1 MLTKSE
7 ERPYG
12 SKGPRGSPPP
22 KPPEATAQP
31 YQPMIHLNRRPLGL
45 FLAALCLAAA
55 SHAPLHAQFG
65 EAPARGEDDQARL
78 DLYESLRAIERETPE
93 ARVAQAVKPSVVYVE
108 TEMVQNVRTIFGFQR
123 QVMSGSGS
131 GVVIHP
137 SGFIVTNY
145 HVVEGAQQITVSFD
159 GDPNTYP
166 ARLMSAVR
174 EEDLA
179 LLKIEPLAVSPSAPP
194 SNPAS
199 PSNDGLR
206 PAVSSTFPT
215 VRMGTSSDL
224 MPGERVV
231 AIGNPH
237 GQTYTVSKGIISGL
251 YREVPVPGRQ
261 LHFRGLIQT
270 DASINRGNS
279 GGPLLNIHG
288 ELIGINTVM
297 NSDAENIGF
306 AIPVD
311 RVRQVLTDSL
321 FPDAR
326 RSWLGFDVEEQAG
339 ELIVTRV
346 WDQGPAA
353 AAGICRAD
361 RVVSLNG
368 APVADAEA
376 YLLQSLQIDPGAE
389 FSVGIIRAGS
399 GAPGVSDSVTLQ
411 SWDDMN
417 GRFFSEIGVTVTERQ
432 LGRSRFLMVQRVRDG
447 SSAAEL
453 GLRPGDVIPA
463 VRART
468 QPRSGAIRL
477 SDKATLQ
484 LVLDRIEPGTEIEI
498 DAYRDLNGDSAYQR
512 EELLK
517 GVLVR

>member
-1 MLTKSE
+1 MA
-7 ERPYG
+7 RPMNEHARRAARTLPSSLLLVG
-12 SKGPRGSPPP
+12 LLVPG
-22 KPPEATAQP
+22 TAAA
-31 YQPMIHLNRRPLGL
+31 PLPAAPL
-45 FLAALCLAAA
+45 PAALQLPSAAPTA
-55 SHAPLHAQFG
+55 
-65 EAPARGEDDQARL
+65 EDERARVE
-78 DLYESLRAIERETPE
+78 LYDSLRAVDRETPE

-108 TEMVQNVRTIFGFQR
+108 TEMVQNVRTIFGLQR

-145 HVVEGAQQITVSFD
+145 HVVEGASQITVSFD
-159 GDPNTYP
+159 GDPNQYP
-166 ARLMSAVR
+166 ARLMSSVR

-179 LLKIEPLAVSPSAPP
+179 LLKIEPLPGAAPERSPAG
-194 SNPAS
+194 
-199 PSNDGLR
+199 DGLQ
-206 PAVSSTFPT
+206 PAGSRSYPT

-237 GQTYTVSKGIISGL
+237 GQTYTVSTGIISGL

-261 LHFRGLIQT
+261 LYFRGLIQT

-297 NSDAENIGF
+297 NTDAENIGF

-326 RSWLGFDVEEQAG
+326 RSWLGFDVQERAG
-339 ELIVTRV
+339 ELRVTRV

-353 AAGICRAD
+353 AAGICEGD
-361 RVVSLNG
+361 RVVSLDG
-368 APVADAEA
+368 LPVVDGEA
-376 YLLQSLQIDPGAE
+376 FLLQSLQVDPGTE
-389 FSVGIIRAGS
+389 FTVGVERGDAVEQVPVL
-399 GAPGVSDSVTLQ
+399 A
-411 SWDDMN
+411 WDDMN
-417 GRFFSEIGVTVTERQ
+417 GTFFAELGVTVEERQ
-432 LGRSRFLMVQRVRDG
+432 LGRSRFLMVARVREG
-447 SSAAEL
+447 SPAQQL
-453 GLRPGDVIPA
+453 GLEPGDVIPA
-463 VRART
+463 IRPRT
-468 QPRSGAIRL
+468 RPRSGAIRL
-477 SDKATLQ
+477 SDKATLH
-484 LVLDRIEPGTEIEI
+484 LVLDRIEKGTEIEV
-498 DAYRDLNGDSAYQR
+498 DAYRDLNGDSTYQR
-512 EELLK
+512 DELLK

>member
-1 MLTKSE
+1 MT
-7 ERPYG
+7 
-12 SKGPRGSPPP
+12 
-22 KPPEATAQP
+22 QP
-31 YQPMIHLNRRPLGL
+31 NRRPLGL

-55 SHAPLHAQFG
+55 SGAPLYAQLGSAHAQG
-65 EAPARGEDDQARL
+65 EVDQGRL
-78 DLYESLRAIERETPE
+78 ELYESLRSIERETPE

-159 GDPNTYP
+159 GDPNQYP
-166 ARLMSAVR
+166 ARLMSSVR

-179 LLKIEPLAVSPSAPP
+179 LLKIQPLGVAAGVTAPELP
-194 SNPAS
+194 DD
-199 PSNDGLR
+199 DGAADLR
-206 PAVSSTFPT
+206 PAGESAFPT

-237 GQTYTVSKGIISGL
+237 GQTYTVSTGIISGL

-297 NSDAENIGF
+297 NTDAENIGF

-326 RSWLGFDVEEQAG
+326 RSWLGFDVEERAG
-339 ELIVTRV
+339 ELTVTRV

-353 AAGICRAD
+353 AAGICQAD
-361 RVVSLNG
+361 QVVSLNG
-368 APVADAEA
+368 VPIPDSESF
-376 YLLQSLQIDPGAE
+376 LLQSLQIDSGAD
-389 FSVGIIRAGS
+389 FTVGIIRADS
-399 GAPGVSDSVTLQ
+399 GTGGASEIVTLR

-463 VRART
+463 VRPRT
-468 QPRSGAIRL
+468 RPRSGAIRL

-498 DAYRDLNGDSAYQR
+498 DAYRDLNGDATYQR

>member
-1 MLTKSE
+1 MT
-7 ERPYG
+7 
-12 SKGPRGSPPP
+12 
-22 KPPEATAQP
+22 
-31 YQPMIHLNRRPLGL
+31 HLNRRPLGL
-45 FLAALCLAAA
+45 LLAALSLAAA
-55 SHAPLHAQFG
+55 SEAPLLAQFG
-65 EAPARGEDDQARL
+65 VTPAEGEDHQARA
-78 DLYESLRAIERETPE
+78 DLYESLRSIERETPE
-93 ARVAQAVKPSVVYVE
+93 VRVAQAVKPSVVYVE

-179 LLKIEPLAVSPSAPP
+179 LLKIESVDPGSAGPATELADW
-194 SNPAS
+194 
-199 PSNDGLR
+199 DGDGAADLR
-206 PAVSSTFPT
+206 PVGEHTFPT

-237 GQTYTVSKGIISGL
+237 GQTYTVSTGIISGL

-297 NSDAENIGF
+297 NTDAENIGF

-353 AAGICRAD
+353 AAGICQAD

-368 APVADAEA
+368 VTVADAEA
-376 YLLQSLQIDPGAE
+376 YLLQSLQIDSGAE
-389 FSVGIIRAGS
+389 FSVGILRAGEGAA
-399 GAPGVSDSVTLQ
+399 GAPHSVTLQ

-432 LGRSRFLMVQRVRDG
+432 LGRSRFLMVERVRDG
-447 SSAAEL
+447 SSAAQL

-498 DAYRDLNGDSAYQR
+498 DAYRDLNGDAAYQR

>member
-1 MLTKSE
+1 MNE
-7 ERPYG
+7 HARPVL
-12 SKGPRGSPPP
+12 R
-22 KPPEATAQP
+22 A
-31 YQPMIHLNRRPLGL
+31 
-45 FLAALCLAAA
+45 LAATLVLAAPA
-55 SHAPLHAQFG
+55 AAQLPGSQLPGSQLPGSDPLPG
-65 EAPARGEDDQARL
+65 DDRARRE
-78 DLYESLRAIERETPE
+78 LYDSLREVERETPE
-93 ARVAQAVKPSVVYVE
+93 ARVALAVKPSVVYVE
-108 TEMVQNVRTIFGFQR
+108 TEMVQSVRTIFGLQQ

-145 HVVEGAQQITVSFD
+145 HVVEGARQITVAFD
-159 GDPNTYP
+159 GDPNQYP
-166 ARLMSAVR
+166 ARLMSSVR

-179 LLKIEPLAVSPSAPP
+179 LLKIEPLAEASGAGSQATRGLQ
-194 SNPAS
+194 PAGERS
-199 PSNDGLR
+199 Y
-206 PAVSSTFPT
+206 PT

-237 GQTYTVSKGIISGL
+237 GQTYTVSTGIISGL

-297 NSDAENIGF
+297 NTDAENIGF

-311 RVRQVLTDSL
+311 RVRHVLTDSL

-326 RSWLGFDVEEQAG
+326 RSWLGFDVEERAG
-339 ELIVTRV
+339 DLVVSRV
-346 WDQGPAA
+346 WDQGPAG
-353 AAGICRAD
+353 AAGICEAD
-361 RVVSLNG
+361 RIVSLDG
-368 APVADAEA
+368 IAVPDAETF
-376 YLLQSLQIDPGAE
+376 LLQSLQIDPGAE
-389 FSVGIIRAGS
+389 FAVGVVRGDAVEQV
-399 GAPGVSDSVTLQ
+399 AVR

-417 GRFFSEIGVTVTERQ
+417 GRFFTELGVTVSERQ
-432 LGRSRFLMVQRVRDG
+432 LGRSRFLMVERVRAG
-447 SSAAEL
+447 SSAEDL

-463 VRART
+463 IRPRT

-477 SDKATLQ
+477 GDKATLH
-484 LVLDRIEPGTEIEI
+484 LVLDRIAEGTEIEV
-498 DAYRDLNGDSAYQR
+498 DAYRDLNGDATYQR
-512 EELLK
+512 DELLK

>member
-1 MLTKSE
+1 M
-7 ERPYG
+7 
-12 SKGPRGSPPP
+12 
-22 KPPEATAQP
+22 Q
-31 YQPMIHLNRRPLGL
+31 HLARRHLGL
-45 FLAALCLAAA
+45 LLAALAVTGAL
-55 SHAPLHAQFG
+55 S
-65 EAPARGEDDQARL
+65 APAQAQLGETGPRGEDDRAL
-78 DLYESLRAIERETPE
+78 SELYESLRTVERETPE
-93 ARVAQAVKPSVVYVE
+93 SRVAQAVKPSVVYVE

-123 QVMSGSGS
+123 QVSSGSGS

-137 SGFIVTNY
+137 SGFIVTNF

-159 GDPNTYP
+159 GDPNQYP

-179 LLKIEPLAVSPSAPP
+179 LLKIEPTESASSPPLDVDA
-194 SNPAS
+194 
-199 PSNDGLR
+199 DGEADLLR
-206 PAVSSTFPT
+206 PAGGRSFPT

-231 AIGNPH
+231 AIGSPL
-237 GQTYTVSKGIISGL
+237 GQTYTVSTGIISGL
-251 YREVPVPGRQ
+251 YREVPVPGRR
-261 LHFRGLIQT
+261 LYFRGLIQT

-326 RSWLGFDVEEQAG
+326 RSWLGFEISEEGRA
-339 ELIVTRV
+339 LTVSRV
-346 WDQGPAA
+346 WEEGPAA
-353 AAGICRAD
+353 LAGLCESD
-361 RVVSLNG
+361 QVVSLDG
-368 APVADAEA
+368 VPVSDGESF
-376 YLLQSLQIDPGAE
+376 LLQSLQIDPGQTV
-389 FSVGIIRAGS
+389 SI
-399 GAPGVSDSVTLQ
+399 GVQRGGDLELLSLEG
-411 SWDDMN
+411 WDDMN
-417 GRFFSEIGVTVTERQ
+417 GTFFTELGLTVAERQ
-432 LGRSRFLMVQRVRDG
+432 LGRSRFLMVERVRSG
-447 SSAAEL
+447 SSAASL
-453 GLRPGDVIPA
+453 GLRPSDVIPA
-463 VRART
+463 IRPRT

-484 LVLDRIEPGTEIEI
+484 LVLDRVEPGTEIEI
-498 DAYRDLNGDSAYQR
+498 DAYRDLNGDSSYQR
-512 EELLK
+512 DELLK

>member
-1 MLTKSE
+1 
-7 ERPYG
+7 
-12 SKGPRGSPPP
+12 
-22 KPPEATAQP
+22 
-31 YQPMIHLNRRPLGL
+31 MIHLDRSPL
-45 FLAALCLAAA
+45 ALLLIAFSTAGA
-55 SHAPLHAQFG
+55 SMG
-65 EAPARGEDDQARL
+65 SAPAQLRASQELGADEQARTE
-78 DLYESLRAIERETPE
+78 LYESLRSIERETPE

-159 GDPNTYP
+159 GDPNEYP
-166 ARLMSAVR
+166 ARMMSAVR

-179 LLKIEPLAVSPSAPP
+179 LLKIEPVDNGSATELPDW
-194 SNPAS
+194 
-199 PSNDGLR
+199 DGDGIADLR
-206 PAVSSTFPT
+206 PAGERSFPT

-237 GQTYTVSKGIISGL
+237 GQTYTVSTGIISGL

-297 NSDAENIGF
+297 NTDAENIGF

-311 RVRQVLTDSL
+311 RVRQVLSDSL

-326 RSWLGFDVEEQAG
+326 RAWLGFDVEEQAG
-339 ELIVTRV
+339 ELVVTQV

-353 AAGICRAD
+353 AAGICQAD
-361 RVVSLNG
+361 RVRSLNG
-368 APVADAEA
+368 FPVQDAED
-376 YLLQSLQIDPGAE
+376 YLLQSLQIDSGAE
-389 FSVGIIRAGS
+389 FTVGIAREDS
-399 GAPGVSDSVTLQ
+399 GAPDSVTLR

-417 GRFFSEIGVTVTERQ
+417 GRFFSEIGVTVAERQ

-463 VRART
+463 VRPRT

-484 LVLDRIEPGTEIEI
+484 LVLDRLEPGTEIEV
-498 DAYRDLNGDSAYQR
+498 DAYRDLNGDSKYQR
-512 EELLK
+512 DELLK

>member
-1 MLTKSE
+1 
-7 ERPYG
+7 
-12 SKGPRGSPPP
+12 
-22 KPPEATAQP
+22 
-31 YQPMIHLNRRPLGL
+31 MIHLDRSPLAL
-45 FLAALCLAAA
+45 LLIAISAAGA
-55 SHAPLHAQFG
+55 SMGPAQAQLG
-65 EAPARGEDDQARL
+65 ASQELGVDEQARL
-78 DLYESLRAIERETPE
+78 DLYESLRSIERETPE

-159 GDPNTYP
+159 GDPNEYP
-166 ARLMSAVR
+166 ARMMSAVR

-179 LLKIEPLAVSPSAPP
+179 LLKIEPVDPGSAGSATELPDW
-194 SNPAS
+194 
-199 PSNDGLR
+199 DGDGVADLR
-206 PAVSSTFPT
+206 PAGERSFPT

-237 GQTYTVSKGIISGL
+237 GQTYTVSTGIISGL

-297 NSDAENIGF
+297 NTDAENIGF

-326 RSWLGFDVEEQAG
+326 RAWLGFDVEEQAG
-339 ELIVTRV
+339 ELVVTRV

-353 AAGICRAD
+353 AAGICQAD
-361 RVVSLNG
+361 RVLSLNG
-368 APVADAEA
+368 IPVQDAED
-376 YLLQSLQIDPGAE
+376 YLLQSLQIDSGAE
-389 FSVGIIRAGS
+389 FTVGIARPDS
-399 GAPGVSDSVTLQ
+399 GAPDSVTLQ

-417 GRFFSEIGVTVTERQ
+417 GRFFSEIGVTVAERK

-453 GLRPGDVIPA
+453 GLMPGDVIPA

-484 LVLDRIEPGTEIEI
+484 LVLDRLEPGTEIEV
-498 DAYRDLNGDSAYQR
+498 DAYRDLNGDSTYQR
-512 EELLK
+512 DELLK

>member
-1 MLTKSE
+1 MN
-7 ERPYG
+7 
-12 SKGPRGSPPP
+12 
-22 KPPEATAQP
+22 
-31 YQPMIHLNRRPLGL
+31 HLDRFPLGPL
-45 FLAALCLAAA
+45 LLAASLAGASAA
-55 SHAPLHAQFG
+55 PAHAQLG
-65 EAPARGEDDQARL
+65 TSSALERDEEARL
-78 DLYESLRAIERETPE
+78 ELYESLRAVDRETPE

-159 GDPNTYP
+159 GDPNEYP
-166 ARLMSAVR
+166 ARMMSAVR

-179 LLKIEPLAVSPSAPP
+179 LLKIQPLEPGSEG
-194 SNPAS
+194 AS
-199 PSNDGLR
+199 PELPDWNGDGAVDLR
-206 PAVSSTFPT
+206 PVGESSFPT

-237 GQTYTVSKGIISGL
+237 GQTYTVSTGIISGL

-297 NSDAENIGF
+297 NTDAENIGF

-326 RSWLGFDVEEQAG
+326 RAWLGFDVEEQAG
-339 ELIVTRV
+339 ELVVTRV
-346 WDQGPAA
+346 WDQGPAG
-353 AAGICRAD
+353 AAGICQAD
-361 RVVSLNG
+361 KVTSLNG
-368 APVADAEA
+368 VAVATAEDF
-376 YLLQSLQIDPGAE
+376 LLQSLQIDSGAE
-389 FSVGIIRAGS
+389 FTVGIARTEAG
-399 GAPGVSDSVTLQ
+399 ATDSVTLQ

-417 GRFFSEIGVTVTERQ
+417 GRFFSEIGVTVAERK
-432 LGRSRFLMVQRVRDG
+432 LGRSSFLMVQRVRDG

-453 GLRPGDVIPA
+453 GLQPGDVIPA

-484 LVLDRIEPGTEIEI
+484 LVLDRIEPGTEIEV
-498 DAYRDLNGDSAYQR
+498 DAYRDLNGDSTYQR

>member
-1 MLTKSE
+1 
-7 ERPYG
+7 
-12 SKGPRGSPPP
+12 
-22 KPPEATAQP
+22 
-31 YQPMIHLNRRPLGL
+31 MIHLDRSPLGL
-45 FLAALCLAAA
+45 LLIATCVAGA
-55 SHAPLHAQFG
+55 SLEPLHAQLG
-65 EAPARGEDDQARL
+65 SSSELDRDDPARLE
-78 DLYESLRAIERETPE
+78 LYESLRSIERETPE

-159 GDPNTYP
+159 GDPNQYP
-166 ARLMSAVR
+166 ARMMSAVR

-179 LLKIEPLAVSPSAPP
+179 LLKIQPLATGTGGSAPDVP
-194 SNPAS
+194 DWSG
-199 PSNDGLR
+199 DGMADLR
-206 PAVSSTFPT
+206 PAGESAFPT

-237 GQTYTVSKGIISGL
+237 GQTYTVSTGIISGL

-297 NSDAENIGF
+297 NTDAENIGF

-326 RSWLGFDVEEQAG
+326 RAWLGFDVEAQGG
-339 ELIVTRV
+339 ELIVSRV

-353 AAGICRAD
+353 AAGICQSD
-361 RVVSLNG
+361 RVTSLNG
-368 APVADAEA
+368 IAVQNAEDF
-376 YLLQSLQIDPGAE
+376 LLQSLQIDSGAE
-389 FSVGIIRAGS
+389 FSVGIARADG
-399 GAPGVSDSVTLQ
+399 GAPEAVTLQ

-417 GRFFSEIGVTVTERQ
+417 GRFFSEIGVTVVERK

-453 GLRPGDVIPA
+453 GLRSGDVIPA

-468 QPRSGAIRL
+468 TPRSGAIRL

-484 LVLDRIEPGTEIEI
+484 LVLDRIEPGTEIEV
-498 DAYRDLNGDSAYQR
+498 DAYRDLNGDATYQR